1 MTESYTVEVERN
13 LLGYILSDPDHY
25 YVVSSTLTQGHFTSA
40 PTRACWQKI
49 RKAMANGGIQDKA
62 TFIASIDGND
72 SLLELDAYWATDLP
86 YTSEMDE
93 ISKRDMTTWMQV
105 LHEKYIMRSMLSEL
119 DKVQEFIKANDSR
132 SFQTLIQSH
141 TKLGALLD
149 MKPYQE
155 FEMSSAIDD
164 TIASIQ
170 SSERNLIKTGY
181 HLVDDMSG
189 GLTRKEVSIVAGRP
203 GHGKTTFVLNM
214 ISNMIHS
221 GQKVMVLNRE
231 MSNVE
236 MLKKLIVLESK
247 NLSYKMVRQG
257 IFADPTREMKE
268 IENTRKQIVARYS
281 SDKFQMFDN
290 IEDFNS
296 GVMEAKRFKP
306 DVIFDDYIQLIRGF
320 GDLEQR
326 RMQIEKI
333 VNGYKWLAKQL
344 NCVIVCVS
352 QLNRSLELRGGS
364 NNPAIPQLSD
374 LAESG
379 SIEQVA
385 ENVFFVF
392 YEHKINPKKYAKH
405 EIKLVGGKVR
415 YGTGGIVKLGYE
427 GDKVKLYQSTDDW
440 YKENRKDED
449 DEN

>member
-1 MTESYTVEVERN
+1 MIESYTVEVERN
-13 LLGYILSDPDHY
+13 ILGYIISDPDHY
-25 YVVSSTLTQGHFTSA
+25 YVVSSTLTQEHFTSA
-40 PTRACWQKI
+40 PTRACWSKI
-49 RKAMANGGIQDKA
+49 KKAMANGGIKDRA
-62 TFIASIDGND
+62 TFIASINGND

-86 YTSEMDE
+86 ISDYISEYTKKEMG
-93 ISKRDMTTWMQV
+93 SWMEV

-119 DKVQEFIKANDSR
+119 DKVQEFMKTNDSR

-155 FEMSSAIDD
+155 FEMGDAMKE
-164 TIASIQ
+164 TIASIE
-170 SSERNLIKTGY
+170 SSDRNLIKTGY

-203 GHGKTTFVLNM
+203 GHGKTTFVLNV
-214 ISNMIHS
+214 ISNMVHS

-236 MLKKLIVLESK
+236 MLKKLIVLESGK
-247 NLSYKMVRQG
+247 LSYKMVRQG
-257 IFADPTREMKE
+257 IFANPTEEMKE
-268 IENTRKQIVARYS
+268 IEDTRKNLVAIYS

-306 DVIFDDYIQLIRGF
+306 DIIFDDYIQLIRGF
-320 GDLEQR
+320 GDIEQR
-326 RMQIEKI
+326 RLQIEKI

-344 NCVIVCVS
+344 NCAVVCVS
-352 QLNRSLELRGGS
+352 QLNRSLETRGGT

-392 YEHKINPKKYAKH
+392 YEHKINPSKYAKH
-405 EIKLVGGKVR
+405 EVKLVGGKVR

-427 GDKVKLYQSTDDW
+427 GDKVKLYQSTDEW
-440 YKENRKDED
+440 YSKNRKDD
-449 DEN
+449 DVSN